1 MKRILNICLVLVL
14 ITSFLY
20 PCTSAII
27 TAKASESGRPLLWKH
42 RDTGALENKI
52 VHMKGEKYAFT
63 GVFNVSDS
71 LNREMWMGTNDAGFS
86 IMNTASYNITAG
98 LEWDKEK
105 DQEGLF
111 MKKALGLC
119 ATVEEFET
127 FLKSQSG
134 MWGIETNIGV
144 IDAQGGAAFFE
155 TGYYDYVKYD
165 ANDPTVAP
173 LGYLIRTNFSF
184 AGEPHD
190 GQGYIRFTETS
201 DLFQKEML
209 KGKLS
214 VDFLLKKATRDM
226 HHGLMKRD
234 IWDAYLPLDM
244 DDEYMVSLQDYTVRY
259 WSASSLVVE
268 GVKDGDDAG
277 AATLWI
283 ILGFP
288 PATLVTPVW
297 IGAGELL
304 PSILVAENG
313 KNPPVVDWSLT
324 LKKRC
329 FPYSKGNSR
338 AYINTAPLKN
348 QQQTGYLQ
356 KLIPMEDLIILKS
369 KALQEQFYKSGV
381 NSKEIKRFN
390 KWLDDYVRSA
400 YKSYFDQIGLDNP

>member
-1 MKRILNICLVLVL
+1 MKRISKTFLILVL
-14 ITSFLY
+14 TASFLY
-20 PCTSAII
+20 PCTSAVI
-27 TAKASESGRPLLWKH
+27 TARASDSGRPLLWKH
-42 RDTGALENKI
+42 RDTGALENKV
-52 VHMKGEKYAFT
+52 VHMKGEIYAFT
-63 GVFNVSDS
+63 GIFNVSDT
-71 LNREMWMGTNDAGFS
+71 LNREMWMGTNETGFS

-98 LEWDKEK
+98 MEWDKEK

-173 LGYLIRTNFSF
+173 SGYLIRTNFSF
-184 AGEPHD
+184 AGEPND
-190 GQGYIRFTETS
+190 GQGYIRYTETS
-201 DLFQKEML
+201 DLFRKEML

-234 IWDAYLPLDM
+234 IWDDYLPLDM

-259 WSASSLVVE
+259 WSASALVVE
-268 GVKDGDDAG
+268 GVKDEDDPG
-277 AATLWI
+277 ASTLWI

-288 PATLVTPVW
+288 PATLVTPLW

-304 PSILVAENG
+304 PSVLVSENR
-313 KNPPVVDWSLT
+313 KNPPVVNWSLT

-348 QQQTGYLQ
+348 RQQNGYLQ
-356 KLIPMEDLIILKS
+356 KLIPMEDPIILKT
-369 KALQEQFYKSGV
+369 KTLQEQFYKNGV

-390 KWLDDYVRSA
+390 KWLDDYVHSA
-400 YKSYFDQIGLDNP
+400 YKSYFDEIGQNFP

>member
-1 MKRILNICLVLVL
+1 MKSIVKICLVLVL
-14 ITSFLY
+14 IASFSY

-27 TAKASESGRPLLWKH
+27 NAKASESGRPLLWKH

-71 LNREMWMGTNDAGFS
+71 LNLEMWMGTNETGFS

-98 LEWDKEK
+98 MEWDQEK
-105 DQEGLF
+105 DQEGIF

-119 ATVEEFET
+119 ATVEEFEA

-134 MWGIETNIGV
+134 LWGIETNIGV
-144 IDAQGGAAFFE
+144 IDARGGAAFFE

-165 ANDPTVAP
+165 VNDPAVAP
-173 LGYLIRTNFSF
+173 SGYLIRTNFSF

-214 VDFLLKKATRDM
+214 VDFLLKKATRNM

-234 IWDAYLPLDM
+234 IWEDYLPRDFI
-244 DDEYMVSLQDYTVRY
+244 DEYMVSLQDYVVRY
-259 WSASSLVVE
+259 WSASVLVVE
-268 GVKDGDDAG
+268 GIKEGEDRSAT
-277 AATLWI
+277 TLWT

-288 PATLVTPVW
+288 LATLVTPVW
-297 IGAGELL
+297 VGAGDLL
-304 PSILVAENG
+304 PTVVTSENG
-313 KNPPVVDWSLT
+313 KNPPVVDWSLM

-329 FPYSKGNSR
+329 FPYSKGNSH

-356 KLIPMEDLIILKS
+356 KLIPLEDLIITKT
-369 KALQEQFYKSGV
+369 KELQEQFYKSGV
-381 NSKEIKRFN
+381 NSKEVKRFN

-400 YKSYFDQIGLDNP
+400 YETYFDQIGINNP